1 MEIYYSP
8 YRWLWSLLVALLCFV
23 TLGFGYYSVISY
35 INSNGFSLKTEKAE
49 KAEPNKSLKSKTNE
63 QEEQYICPYS
73 SERLLTENDLYNKT
87 SKELRIMRNEIYARH
102 GYIFQSKDL
111 REYFSSKPWYSEKY
125 NDVSFL
131 LTEIEER
138 NILFIKK
145 HE

>member
-8 YRWLWSLLVALLCFV
+8 YRWIWSLLVALSCFV
-23 TLGFGYYSVISY
+23 TLGFGYNRAISY
-35 INSNGFSLKTEKAE
+35 INRNGFSLITEKAE
-49 KAEPNKSLKSKTNE
+49 TNKNIKSKT
-63 QEEQYICPYS
+63 EEQYICPYS

-111 REYFSSKPWYSEKY
+111 REYFSSKSWYSEKY